1 MKDILYPATGAGGS
15 LIGMILGFIDVN
27 GLLNAFLFGAAGA
40 LGGVVLKYLSKIIKE
55 KWRKWKESKHS

>member
-15 LIGMILGFIDVN
+15 SLAMILGFIDVN

-40 LGGVVLKYLSKIIKE
+40 LGGVVIKYLAKIYK
-55 KWRKWKESKHS
+55 KWKESKHS